1 MGPIVGDG
9 TELAAIRQRSGQL
22 AVDDSVPFAGRF
34 PTRRCGNFMSTSD
47 VCVNPDRANEMND
60 TYMMNKILEYMA
72 LGKPIVECDLTG
84 GRFSAGQASLYARP
98 DEVADFALELRELH
112 DNSEQHAAMGATG
125 TRRGRNQPAWHHQV
139 PRLVEAY
146 AAAMKSSP
154 ARKVPIEP

>member
-1 MGPIVGDG
+1 
-9 TELAAIRQRSGQL
+9 
-22 AVDDSVPFAGRF
+22 
-34 PTRRCGNFMSTSD
+34 MSTSD

-112 DNSEQHAAMGATG
+112 DNSEQQQPWARPERAGVETSLLG
-125 TRRGRNQPAWHHQV
+125 ITRFRG
-139 PRLVEAY
+139 
-146 AAAMKSSP
+146 
-154 ARKVPIEP
+154 